1 MRILYLINLFIIYC
15 SSLIIKPSKIP
26 VKYKYSRISIDN
38 YNNNSNQLIL
48 RKPLIINNDNNNSNQ
63 LILRKPLIINNP
75 SNFSF
80 ILLIILVYIHIFI
93 HI

>member
-48 RKPLIINNDNNNSNQ
+48 RKPLIINN
-63 LILRKPLIINNP
+63 P